1 MTLIDKKEI
10 IVGDSDTAKVLNS
23 FFSNIDSNLNI
34 AEYFNCEPHANN
46 ISDPVLKFAV
56 RYRNHPSSKSTQQTA
71 KTAIFLF
78 KDIFTDI
85 PLASFNDSVER
96 SNFPSSLKRQ
106 ILRLYLK
113 KVTEILR
120 ITTDQSA
127 YFQIC
132 LIYLSDVFFANFT
145 VLCFNSGQNTS
156 ADFAKVTIHRI
167 AC

>member
-1 MTLIDKKEI
+1 MTLIDKEEI

-23 FFSNIDSNLNI
+23 FFYNIDSNLNI

-71 KTAIFLF
+71 KIAIFLF

-167 AC
+167 VC